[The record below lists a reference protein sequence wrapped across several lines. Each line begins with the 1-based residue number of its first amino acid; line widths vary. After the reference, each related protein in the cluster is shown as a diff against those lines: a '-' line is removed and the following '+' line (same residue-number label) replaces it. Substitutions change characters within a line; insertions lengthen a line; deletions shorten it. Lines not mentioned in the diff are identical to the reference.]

1 MPRSMLHNLKHNK
14 VLHERVL
21 LLTIRVADVPHV
33 PKQERVQVEPMRH
46 GFYRVSVNFGFK
58 DNTNMPRVMR
68 RCERMGLELDA
79 MNTSYFLS
87 RESIITDAAGPLPLW
102 RQRLFSFM
110 SRLATSSYRIL
121 NIPTNQVLELGA
133 QVKL

>member
-1 MPRSMLHNLKHNK
+1 

-21 LLTIRVADVPHV
+21 LLTIRVRDVPHV
-33 PKQERVQVEPMRH
+33 SKDQRVYVEPMRH
-46 GFYRVSVNFGFK
+46 GFYRVTVNFGFK

-68 RCERMGLELDA
+68 RCARFGLELDS

-87 RESIITDAAGPLPLW
+87 RESIITERGAPMPMW
-102 RQRLFSFM
+102 QQRIFAFM